1 MLRFNV
7 TGMSCGH
14 CTAAI
19 EQAIKALDPQAEVAT
34 DIKLAQVSVQSTAT
48 AAQLSEA
55 IVNAGYENS
64 VIAG

>member
-64 VIAG
+64 VIA

>member
-64 VIAG
+64 VIT

>member
-34 DIKLAQVSVQSTAT
+34 DIKLARVSVQSTAT
-48 AAQLSEA
+48 AAQLSAA
-55 IVNAGYENS
+55 IANAGYENS
-64 VIAG
+64 VIA